1 MMTNE
6 EMVVALRVISKLFAS
21 DEISG
26 ALNIAAYTL
35 EMQETILKEEYQ
47 RGLNDAWNAARDIE
61 LSVDD
66 GGLSIQEI
74 EHIFGDMSPNS
85 IIKNFNPE
93 YIVNKLNE
101 YNDRK
106 PIEINVGDEV
116 ANSITEAVMI
126 VIRKCSDEKYVDV
139 MYKDGSVTKGY
150 PISELKKTGRHFSEI
165 ANALD
170 KMYKFCEIN

>member
-26 ALNIAAYTL
+26 ALKIAAYTL

-47 RGLNDAWNAARDIE
+47 RGLNDAWNAAKAIE

-74 EHIFGDMSPNS
+74 ECIFGNMSPNDVV
-85 IIKNFNPE
+85 KKFNPE
-93 YIVNKLNE
+93 DVVNKLNE
-101 YNDRK
+101 YNNYR
-106 PIEINVGDEV
+106 PMEVNVGDEV
-116 ANSITEAVMI
+116 MDSITEVVMI
-126 VIRKCSDEKYVDV
+126 VIRKYSDEKYVDV
-139 MYKDGSVTKGY
+139 MYKDGSVAKGY

-170 KMYKFCEIN
+170 KM